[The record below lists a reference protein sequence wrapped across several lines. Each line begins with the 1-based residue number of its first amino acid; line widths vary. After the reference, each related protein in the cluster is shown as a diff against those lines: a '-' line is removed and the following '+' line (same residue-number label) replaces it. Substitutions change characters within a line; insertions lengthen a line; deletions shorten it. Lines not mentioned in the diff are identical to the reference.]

1 MQAKLPG
8 VKILQAFFFAFF
20 LFLTVVCHAQ
30 IRGVS
35 SISVSE
41 NAEKQ
46 QLKKMTAFANYGESP
61 RSELYFGPSLLMHNS
76 TSVGIT
82 AAYTRYFQDNFGAT
96 AELSYYSGKSDQLKR
111 SQVVAMGGIT
121 YYIQMPALPAL
132 SMSPYAMIGLSPSS
146 STSLRTESNSAVTK
160 GTAFV
165 AAIGSSFAYELT
177 PSIAASLRV
186 DLNPTIING
195 FTNNNLRIG
204 AGIVL
209 RSF

>member
-8 VKILQAFFFAFF
+8 ATLLQAFFFAFF

-30 IRGVS
+30 ISGIS

-41 NAEKQ
+41 NAGKQ
-46 QLKKMTAFANYGESP
+46 QLKRMISFANYGESP
-61 RSELYFGPSLLMHNS
+61 RSEIYLGPSFLLHNGS
-76 TSVGIT
+76 SVGFS

-96 AELSYYSGKSDQLKR
+96 AELSYYSGKTDQIKR
-111 SQVVAMGGIT
+111 TQVVAMGGIT
-121 YYIQMPALPAL
+121 YYIQMPALPEL
-132 SMSPYAMIGLSPSS
+132 SMSPYVMIGLSPSTS
-146 STSLRTESNSAVTK
+146 KSLRTESNGAVTK

-165 AAIGSSFAYELT
+165 AAVGSSFAYEVT